1 MDIITTTDKA
11 LDTIKEMSAYWKE
24 VSTRYDAAVQKKLD
38 TRKAF
43 NDDAD
48 RRDQIIR
55 DKIADLQK
63 ELDGI
68 HEQAVKVGGQY
79 GNALSSGNQ
88 KEADR
93 LQAEADS
100 ITLKEFQ
107 VGRRKETIAKTKIL
121 YDQMLFNAAVEAYNE
136 TDQEY
141 DLMNDRGARFEE
153 LIEKLILDLGQLK
166 KTVHA
171 KREVYS
177 TYDDQLHDRMIKRMQ
192 QGSAGAQ

>member
-1 MDIITTTDKA
+1 MDITTTTNKA
-11 LDTIKEMSAYWKE
+11 LETIKEMNAYWKE

-100 ITLKEFQ
+100 LTLKEFQ

-153 LIEKLILDLGQLK
+153 LIEKLIFDLGQLK